1 MKIFILT
8 LFFYSLLFA
17 SDEVFDSSANLYIK
31 GKLQEA
37 ARLIQ
42 TALQADPTDEKLRAL
57 LDKIREELEQE
68 KQDSQGGNS
77 EEQEQDE
84 QQQDQDQQQGE
95 DQQEKEEQ
103 NKQAGQ
109 EQQGEENKEQE
120 EQRQAEQTQ
129 ARERDEINKEEAE
142 RILKALQ
149 ADEQDAQKKK
159 PPVRG
164 SRRARGKDW

>member
-84 QQQDQDQQQGE
+84 QQKDQDQPQQGE
-95 DQQEKEEQ
+95 DQQEKEQEEKEEQ

-109 EQQGEENKEQE
+109 GAFLPP
-120 EQRQAEQTQ
+120 R
-129 ARERDEINKEEAE
+129 
-142 RILKALQ
+142 LQ
-149 ADEQDAQKKK
+149 YLLRPSAFLLE
-159 PPVRG
+159 
-164 SRRARGKDW
+164 